1 MPANLIGRGV
11 FWVEQNKNIGRYE
24 NGFRFPAIDAVLDA
38 AFCRIGVV
46 PLKSRDARPIN
57 HQNTYISKIYE
68 SQALDVSVN
77 ATQREKN
84 RPHRSDGAFLKHRLL
99 IRAYR

>member
-24 NGFRFPAIDAVLDA
+24 NGFRFPAIDAVFDA

-57 HQNTYISKIYE
+57 HQNTYISEIYE
-68 SQALDVSVN
+68 SQALGVSFN
-77 ATQREKN
+77 AMQREKID
-84 RPHRSDGAFLKHRLL
+84 PISVMGPFLN
-99 IRAYR
+99 IGC